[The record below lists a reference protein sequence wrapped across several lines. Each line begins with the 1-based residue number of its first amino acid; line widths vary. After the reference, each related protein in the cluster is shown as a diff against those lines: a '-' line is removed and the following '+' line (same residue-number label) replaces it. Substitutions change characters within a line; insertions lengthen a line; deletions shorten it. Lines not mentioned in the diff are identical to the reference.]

1 MEGGREGG
9 GGGRK
14 RGMEKG
20 KEGKKERE
28 KGEEGRKGRRDIASP
43 ELCNYER
50 EVGAHE
56 GLCKYQFT
64 EDVLVHQF
72 YCHTQLLNVV
82 TLLLCVMW
90 CEAGRKK

>member
-1 MEGGREGG
+1 MEEGREGWRE
-9 GGGRK
+9 GR
-14 RGMEKG
+14 RRERR
-20 KEGKKERE
+20 ERE

-64 EDVLVHQF
+64 EDVLVH
-72 YCHTQLLNVV
+72 
-82 TLLLCVMW
+82 
-90 CEAGRKK
+90 